1 MNEITSEQVLAVLR
15 RVRHPHRDDDLVSL
29 GMISGVVV
37 KQGNVG
43 FAIEVHP
50 AEAATF
56 EPVRKACEQA
66 VRALPGV
73 LSCAAVLTAERAPG
87 GRAGAGPAPTL
98 GEAARPA
105 QAPLV
110 PGVKSI
116 IAVASGKGGVG
127 KSTTAINLA
136 MGLAAIGQRVGLL
149 DADIYGPSLPRMA
162 GITGRPSA
170 TDGKKLRPME
180 SFGVKVMSMGFLVDE
195 DAPMIWRGPMVQSAL
210 QQMLGDVLWGEL
222 DVLVV
227 DMPPGTGDAQLTLAQ
242 QVKLDGAVIV
252 TTPQEVALRDV
263 VRGVAMFR
271 QLQIPI
277 LGVVENMSLFV
288 CPECGDEDEI
298 FGRGGGEMVARAADA
313 PLLAQVPLDIRIRE
327 EGDRGRPIVL
337 ADPGTKPAQLYL
349 EVARAVASRIG
360 ASVDGPPAAHA

>member
-1 MNEITSEQVLAVLR
+1 MSDDKPTQELVRELLA
-15 RVRHPHRDDDLVSL
+15 RVKYPGFPRDVVSL
-29 GMISGVVV
+29 GIVADVQIAGSDV
-37 KQGNVG
+37 
-43 FAIEVHP
+43 AILLRLPGGRTDVPPVLEREIAAALAERGLRARLSVAGTAAP
-50 AEAATF
+50 AAARPGPPSP
-56 EPVRKACEQA
+56 EGAE
-66 VRALPGV
+66 LPGV
-73 LSCAAVLTAERAPG
+73 RAV
-87 GRAGAGPAPTL
+87 
-98 GEAARPA
+98 
-105 QAPLV
+105 
-110 PGVKSI
+110 
-116 IAVASGKGGVG
+116 IAVSSAKGGVG
-127 KSTTAINLA
+127 KSTVATNLA
-136 MGLAAIGQRVGLL
+136 CALSVLGLKVGLL
-149 DADIYGPSLPRMA
+149 DADVYGPSLPIMMGTDARPHAA
-162 GITGRPSA
+162 GGNRFHPVE
-170 TDGKKLRPME
+170 RY
-180 SFGVKVMSMGFLVDE
+180 GVRCISMGFFLDE
-195 DAPMIWRGPMVQSAL
+195 TSPVIWRGPMVAGLVRQFL
-210 QQMLGDVLWGEL
+210 NDCVWGEL
-222 DVLVV
+222 DVLVI
-227 DMPPGTGDAQLTLAQ
+227 DLPPGTGDAQLTLAQ

>member
-1 MNEITSEQVLAVLR
+1 MSDDKPTQELVRELLA
-15 RVRHPHRDDDLVSL
+15 RVKYPGFPRDVVSL
-29 GMISGVVV
+29 GIVADVQIAGSDV
-37 KQGNVG
+37 
-43 FAIEVHP
+43 AILLRLPGGRTDVPPVLEREIAAALAERGLRARLSVAGTAAP
-50 AEAATF
+50 AAARPGPPSA
-56 EPVRKACEQA
+56 EGAE
-66 VRALPGV
+66 LPGV
-73 LSCAAVLTAERAPG
+73 RAV
-87 GRAGAGPAPTL
+87 
-98 GEAARPA
+98 
-105 QAPLV
+105 
-110 PGVKSI
+110 
-116 IAVASGKGGVG
+116 IAVSSAKGGVG
-127 KSTTAINLA
+127 KSTVATNLA
-136 MGLAAIGQRVGLL
+136 CALSVLGLKVGLL
-149 DADIYGPSLPRMA
+149 DADVYGPSLPIMMGTDARPHAA
-162 GITGRPSA
+162 GGNRFHPVE
-170 TDGKKLRPME
+170 RY
-180 SFGVKVMSMGFLVDE
+180 GVRCISMGFFLDE
-195 DAPMIWRGPMVQSAL
+195 TSPVIWRGPMVAGLVRQFL
-210 QQMLGDVLWGEL
+210 NDCVWGEL
-222 DVLVV
+222 DVLVI

>member
-1 MNEITSEQVLAVLR
+1 MSDDKPTQELVRELLA
-15 RVRHPHRDDDLVSL
+15 RVKYPGFPRDVVSL
-29 GMISGVVV
+29 GIVADVQIAGSDV
-37 KQGNVG
+37 
-43 FAIEVHP
+43 AILLRLPGGRTDVPPVLEREIAAALAERGLRARLSVAGTAAP
-50 AEAATF
+50 AAARPGPPSA
-56 EPVRKACEQA
+56 EGAE
-66 VRALPGV
+66 LPGV
-73 LSCAAVLTAERAPG
+73 RAV
-87 GRAGAGPAPTL
+87 
-98 GEAARPA
+98 
-105 QAPLV
+105 
-110 PGVKSI
+110 
-116 IAVASGKGGVG
+116 IAVSSAKGGVG
-127 KSTTAINLA
+127 KSTVATNLA
-136 MGLAAIGQRVGLL
+136 CALSVLGLKVGLL
-149 DADIYGPSLPRMA
+149 DADVYGPSLPIMMGTDARPHAA
-162 GITGRPSA
+162 GGNRFHPVE
-170 TDGKKLRPME
+170 RY
-180 SFGVKVMSMGFLVDE
+180 GVRCISMGFFLDE
-195 DAPMIWRGPMVQSAL
+195 TSPVIWRGPMVAGLVRQFL
-210 QQMLGDVLWGEL
+210 NDCVWGEL
-222 DVLVV
+222 DVLVI
-227 DMPPGTGDAQLTLAQ
+227 DLPPGTGDAQLTLAQ

-298 FGRGGGEMVARAADA
+298 FGRGGGEMVARASDA

>member
-1 MNEITSEQVLAVLR
+1 MSDDKPTQELVRELLA
-15 RVRHPHRDDDLVSL
+15 RVKYPGFPRDVVSL
-29 GMISGVVV
+29 GIVADVQIAGSDV
-37 KQGNVG
+37 
-43 FAIEVHP
+43 AILLRLPGGRTDVPPVLEREIAAALAERGLRARLSVAGTAAP
-50 AEAATF
+50 AAARPGPPSA
-56 EPVRKACEQA
+56 EGAE
-66 VRALPGV
+66 LPGV
-73 LSCAAVLTAERAPG
+73 RAV
-87 GRAGAGPAPTL
+87 
-98 GEAARPA
+98 
-105 QAPLV
+105 
-110 PGVKSI
+110 
-116 IAVASGKGGVG
+116 IAVSSAKGGVG
-127 KSTTAINLA
+127 KSTVATNLA
-136 MGLAAIGQRVGLL
+136 CALSVLGLKVGLL
-149 DADIYGPSLPRMA
+149 DADVYGPSLPIMMGTDARPHAA
-162 GITGRPSA
+162 GGNRFHPVE
-170 TDGKKLRPME
+170 RY
-180 SFGVKVMSMGFLVDE
+180 GVRCISMGFFLDE
-195 DAPMIWRGPMVQSAL
+195 TSPVIWRGPMVAGLVRQFL
-210 QQMLGDVLWGEL
+210 NDCVWGEL
-222 DVLVV
+222 DVLVI
-227 DMPPGTGDAQLTLAQ
+227 DLPPGTGDAQLTLAQ